1 MSIDISLS
9 FHITQPQ
16 NYFPLDFI
24 FNLCTPSLLKHINSF
39 YIMSL
44 LQVFRIS
51 TKKCNTILRLING
64 SLASLKQF
72 MEDGGVI
79 ISIYNDNKYYTY
91 CYL

>member
-9 FHITQPQ
+9 LHITQPK

-24 FNLCTPSLLKHINSF
+24 SNLCTPSLLKHINSF

-44 LQVFRIS
+44 LQVFRIC
-51 TKKCNTILRLING
+51 TTRCNTILRLING

-72 MEDGGVI
+72 MEV
-79 ISIYNDNKYYTY
+79 S
-91 CYL
+91 LFF